1 MDHLQAD
8 AALSD
13 VDHSLPAHES
23 RERWP
28 ERPHYQHDDS
38 CRGLYGSNS
47 PTAAVTTVS
56 NPAYSGD
63 GTVSRRILSGGT
75 DECE

>member
-13 VDHSLPAHES
+13 VDHSLPAYEP

-28 ERPHYQHDDS
+28 ERPHCQHDDS

-47 PTAAVTTVS
+47 PTAAVATAS
-56 NPAYSGD
+56 NPAHSKD
-63 GTVSRRILSGGT
+63 GTVSRRILSGRNRRV
-75 DECE
+75 